1 MMCKGFHKK
10 LSLEF
15 GVWSYRA
22 ISGKVGV
29 QRQVGFGG
37 NNQGSRLEVRIKIV
51 TRS

>member
-1 MMCKGFHKK
+1 MCKGLHKK

-15 GVWSYRA
+15 GVWRYRA

-37 NNQGSRLEVRIKIV
+37 SNQGSRLEVRIKIV